1 MWSEKGAAFF
11 LILSVFLIIGN
22 LVTIG
27 FFGVVEFV
35 LSDLLTILFVADMHG
50 DYKSLIGF
58 IYGFVWP
65 LLLLMAYFIARSAS
79 MPLKYLK
86 YRGVYFVVI
95 LAVMSVSTA
104 SVFHVWAVER
114 NVDTQKKA
122 QHYLQEQ

>member
-27 FFGVVEFV
+27 FLGAVEFV
-35 LSDLLTILFVADMHG
+35 LSDLLAILFVADMHG

-65 LLLLMAYFIARSAS
+65 LLLLVAYFIARSAPT
-79 MPLKYLK
+79 PLKYIK
-86 YRGVYFVVI
+86 HRGAYFAVT
-95 LAVMSVSTA
+95 LAVLSVLTA
-104 SVFHVWAVER
+104 SVFHVWAVEN
-114 NVDTQKKA
+114 NVDTRKKA
-122 QHYLQEQ
+122 QHYLQQQ